1 MLAVF
6 WGALSTVVTT
16 GTSLT
21 AVPVVPRIVTVC
33 VASRRHGSIVVWAVD
48 ATLSG
53 MYEISDAERRARL
66 GRRHAL
72 ADDHHATSVTEAA
85 QAVVAL
91 HGTDP
96 ATTVL
101 SALARTRDASPGD
114 VERALYDDRSL
125 VRVLA
130 MRRTV
135 FAVPRDFAGACLAG
149 ASDIVA
155 AEQRRLLLKALAE
168 AGMTGDLE
176 AWVDRAEQAAL
187 TAIEAAGEVTS
198 TELSAADPLL
208 ATRVQVGSGRFT
220 ATPTVASR
228 LLTLLSAEGKVVRTK
243 PRGGWT
249 STQFRWATMSSWC
262 DLGERPDSVAATTE
276 LARRW
281 FEAYGPA
288 TLDDLQWWT
297 GWTKT
302 RTRAAAVPLDTV
314 EVELEGR
321 PGLVLADDVEPV
333 GPPDPWVALL
343 PALDPS
349 SMGWKH
355 RDFLLGPHRERVF
368 DVNGNAGP
376 TVWVDGR
383 IVGGWAQRDDGE
395 VAFSL
400 LQDVGAEATSA
411 VERRAAELTTM
422 LGDVRLKARARG
434 WTVVEKELRS

>member
-1 MLAVF
+1 MA
-6 WGALSTVVTT
+6 
-16 GTSLT
+16 
-21 AVPVVPRIVTVC
+21 
-33 VASRRHGSIVVWAVD
+33 D

-53 MYEISDAERRARL
+53 MHAISDAERRARL

-72 ADDHHATSVTEAA
+72 ATEHRTDAVVDAA
-85 QAVVAL
+85 RAVVAL

-101 SALARTRDASPGD
+101 SALARTRDATPAD
-114 VERALYDDRSL
+114 VEQALYDDRSL
-125 VRVLA
+125 VRILS

-135 FAVPRDFAGACLAG
+135 FAAPRDVAGTCLAA
-149 ASDIVA
+149 ASDVVA
-155 AEQRRLLLKALAE
+155 AEQRRLLLKSLAE
-168 AGMTGDLE
+168 AGVSGDLD
-176 AWVDRAEQAAL
+176 AWVTRAEQVAL
-187 TAIEAAGEVTS
+187 AAIEATGEVTS
-198 TELSAADPLL
+198 TELSQADPIL
-208 ATRVQVGSGRFT
+208 ATRVQIGSGRFV

-228 LLTLLSAEGKVVRTK
+228 LLTLLSAEGSVVRTR
-243 PRGGWT
+243 PRGTWT

-262 DLGERPDSVAATTE
+262 DLGERPDPVVAATE
-276 LARRW
+276 LARLW
-281 FEAYGPA
+281 FAAYGPA

-302 RTRAAAVPLDTV
+302 RTRAAAAPLDTV
-314 EVELEGR
+314 EVDLDGR
-321 PGLVLADDVEPV
+321 PGLILADDTEPVEPLE
-333 GPPDPWVALL
+333 PWVALL

-355 RDFLLGPHRERVF
+355 RDFVLGPHRERVF

-395 VAFSL
+395 VAFTL
-400 LQDVGAEATSA
+400 LQDVGAEATAA